1 MRPRDWF
8 SVGVRLLGLWAIF
21 DGSTYLLRFLAMSLA
36 QASRSDIAR
45 QLDQDL
51 YAPAYYISFGAG
63 AIAIGFIL
71 LSSAERLTKWAFK
84 ESAENDN
91 PAHNRG

>member
-8 SVGVRLLGLWAIF
+8 SVGARLLGLWAIF
-21 DGSTYLLRFLAMSLA
+21 DGSTYLLRFLAISLA
-36 QASRSDIAR
+36 EASRTKISR

-71 LSSAERLTKWAFK
+71 LSGAERLTKWTFK

-91 PAHNRG
+91 LADNPG